1 MNPKSDKSAFEAIA
15 EDRLVRQT
23 VTRQSHLMFF
33 YVYFPHYVT
42 YEIAEFQKDIFRITE
57 DQANNLAIIVAFR
70 GSGKST
76 LVTLSY
82 SLWAM
87 LGIQQK
93 KFVLVIC
100 QTQSQAKQHMMNLK
114 RELESNHLL
123 QSDLGPFQEEGG
135 EWGSSSLVFPQRNAR
150 ITAVSTEQSI
160 RGLRHNQHRPDLI
173 ICDDVEDMA
182 SVKTHES
189 RQKTYNWFTGDVLP
203 IGDRTTR
210 TIVVGNLLHDDSL
223 VMHLKRDIDEGE
235 RDGIFKAYPLID
247 EKGAI
252 LWPGKYPSQKA
263 IGEERRKSGNEFA
276 WQREYLLRI
285 VPDEDQV
292 IHPEWLHY
300 YDDIPARKS
309 AYQGIFTG
317 VDLAISQRDTADYT
331 ALVSAIFYNDGKGF
345 LMYVLPNP
353 INRRMNFPETIAQIK
368 EVSDANKLT
377 HSSYLLVEDVG
388 YQRAAI
394 DQLSHE
400 LLDVTGVRVNTD
412 KRSRLMSVA
421 AMIQGGMI
429 KFPKH
434 GAEELV
440 RQIVGFG
447 AERHDDLVDAFTIIA
462 HHTMQYDKRSP
473 EVIIFAPRGSERTGF
488 EEWEW
493 SPAGFEKF
501 ERGDFYE
508 S

>member
-1 MNPKSDKSAFEAIA
+1 MNPENDTEIFEVIA
-15 EDRLVRQT
+15 KDRLVRQA
-23 VTRQSHLMFF
+23 VTRKSHLLFF
-33 YVYFPHYVT
+33 HVYLAHYVT

-57 DQANNLAIIVAFR
+57 DQANKLAIIVAFR

-160 RGLRHNQHRPDLI
+160 RGLRHNQFRPDLI
-173 ICDDVEDMA
+173 ICDDVEDLA
-182 SVKTHES
+182 SVKTRES
-189 RQKTYNWFTGDVLP
+189 RQKTYNWFTGEVVP
-203 IGDRTTR
+203 TGDRATR

-223 VMHLKRDIDEGE
+223 VMHLKRDIDEGQ
-235 RDGIFKAYPLID
+235 RDGIYKAYPLID
-247 EKGAI
+247 EHEDI
-252 LWPGKYPSQKA
+252 LWPGKYPTQEA
-263 IGEERRKSGNEFA
+263 IAEEKRKSGNEFA

-285 VPDEDQV
+285 IPDEDQV
-292 IHPEWLHY
+292 IDREWIQY

-309 AYQGIFTG
+309 CYSGIFTG
-317 VDLAISQRDTADYT
+317 VDLAISERDTADYT
-331 ALVSAIFYNDGKGF
+331 AIVSALFYKDAAVPSI
-345 LMYVLPNP
+345 YILPNI
-353 INRRMNFPETIAQIK
+353 INKRMNFPDTITQIK
-368 EVSDANKLT
+368 EISDANKRM
-377 HSSYLLVEDVG
+377 HSSYLLVEEVG
-388 YQRAAI
+388 YQKAVI
-394 DQLSHE
+394 DQLLHDSFN
-400 LLDVTGVRVNTD
+400 VTGVKVVGD
-412 KRSRLMSVA
+412 KRSRLTSIA
-421 AMIQGGMI
+421 TMIQTGRI
-429 KFPKH
+429 KFPRH

-447 AERHDDLVDAFTIIA
+447 AERHDDLVDAFTIVA
-462 HHTMQYDKRSP
+462 HHAIQFDEQPPSTI
-473 EVIIFAPRGSERTGF
+473 VFVPRTSDRWEEGERN
-488 EEWEW
+488 W
-493 SPAGFEKF
+493 SPAGYEQF
-501 ERGDFYE
+501 ERSE
-508 S
+508 SWY